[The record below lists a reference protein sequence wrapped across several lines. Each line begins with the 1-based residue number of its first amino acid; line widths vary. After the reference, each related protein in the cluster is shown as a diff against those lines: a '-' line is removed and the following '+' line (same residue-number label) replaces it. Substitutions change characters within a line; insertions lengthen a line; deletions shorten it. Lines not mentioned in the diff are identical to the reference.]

1 MSNIQNLINQSR
13 GMPAFAAINYLEYHR
28 QLQVHKCKRLAMEL
42 KKTKEAIELIKRE
55 VEARNRE
62 VAEKKRKAQMEG

>member
-1 MSNIQNLINQSR
+1 
-13 GMPAFAAINYLEYHR
+13 MPAFAAINYLEYHR

-62 VAEKKRKAQMEG
+62 IAEKKKKAQMEG